1 MWAAVLS
8 GGLLLSLS
16 LTSHGAATLEIRAA
30 AVCAD
35 FLHLLAAAGWGGGL
49 FHLALSLS
57 LGLWAAPLSPAHGP
71 GRPRAAVFPLAS
83 CCVSIVLLTGAY
95 NAWAQVLVLPALSTP
110 YGCTLLV
117 KLALVLPLLGLGA
130 LNLLWVR
137 PRLAREDTASLWLR
151 RVVTGEALLVVVIL
165 AVVGVLTSLE
175 PARQVLARQG

>member
-1 MWAAVLS
+1 MWAATLG

-49 FHLALSLS
+49 LHLALSLS
-57 LGLWAAPLSPAHGP
+57 QGLWAAPPEVRRTALAALV
-71 GRPRAAVFPLAS
+71 PRFSLLAS
-83 CCVSIVLLTGAY
+83 GCVSIVLLTGAY

-110 YGCTLLV
+110 YGRTLLV

-151 RVVTGEALLVVVIL
+151 RE
-165 AVVGVLTSLE
+165 SR
-175 PARQVLARQG
+175 ARPSSWS